1 MAWIVVTSG
10 LGRGS
15 GKHVRT
21 TLAFP
26 LCTLR
31 IADIKLRPVLLRD
44 VFSLF
49 TAYITRNI
57 SYHSYEFELRP
68 SLGPFH
74 YFRKR
79 IVKTR
84 CGNVAQDKKFVK
96 KYKGADRVG
105 SFPRN

>member
-1 MAWIVVTSG
+1 MAWIVVASG
-10 LGRGS
+10 HGRGS

-21 TLAFP
+21 TLAFL

-31 IADIKLRPVLLRD
+31 IADIKLSPVLLRD

-49 TAYITRNI
+49 TAYITRYI
-57 SYHSYEFELRP
+57 SYHSYEFELCP

-74 YFRKR
+74 YFRKI

-84 CGNVAQDKKFVK
+84 RGNVAQGQKV
-96 KYKGADRVG
+96 REEI
-105 SFPRN
+105 